1 MTVIYMH
8 KSESKCIGMKK
19 ANDKQARLLNHVFF
33 NVYITVDL
41 EASELGQNYPAIYV
55 ERSEL
60 KFWFTPS

>member
-1 MTVIYMH
+1 
-8 KSESKCIGMKK
+8 MKK